1 VAPVADRCGGSR
13 PGFEDDGVE
22 ATIDKLGGGGQADRS
37 RADHDNWVVLGHA
50 NS

>member
-1 VAPVADRCGGSR
+1 VAPVADRGGWSR

-22 ATIDKLGGGGQADRS
+22 AAVDELGCGCQTDRS
-37 RADHDNWVVLGHA
+37 RSYHDNGVVLGHA